1 MQLKET
7 KDIAEGADHKYEEV
21 TRKLVILE
29 GELERVEERAKVS
42 ELKCGD
48 LKLWRGRRAG
58 PEAGRHCSLWKD
70 WGAFHSA
77 PLLSSQR
84 GEGSGLRAA
93 DHGASLAT
101 LALPSFGT

>member
-29 GELERVEERAKVS
+29 GE
-42 ELKCGD
+42 
-48 LKLWRGRRAG
+48 
-58 PEAGRHCSLWKD
+58 D
-70 WGAFHSA
+70 WGAFHST

-84 GEGSGLRAA
+84 GEGSGL
-93 DHGASLAT
+93 
-101 LALPSFGT
+101 